1 MEKIKTNTSLNNLI
15 EIQRDYLLK
24 ICKNIDG
31 LKCMVLDSATSELIS
46 LNFLQSEGFEMEVF
60 LFENINNLRDE
71 KLGYVSAIY
80 LITASS
86 ENLSMLCD
94 ELRDPHFK
102 DYSIFF
108 LTDVSDDLIRRLAE
122 CDEKDLI
129 RHLQRLYCNYHAINP
144 ELFHSDSP
152 RVTPLL
158 KKSVDQWTPNDMKIL
173 DSMEES
179 LFSALC
185 SIRQIPTIRYMSTSN
200 LASHLGDRLST
211 RFRKLAMSH
220 SNDFKKKRTMLLII
234 ERKEDPFT
242 PLMFHWTYQAM
253 LHELI
258 GISANKISLKGKE
271 YNLNLQ
277 HDDFYE
283 ENLFSNYGEVA
294 GNLKTRIDKLS
305 DKKKQHK
312 EVKQFE
318 DMQRLLSEMHDF
330 QKSTAITE
338 KHFALADEISRQV
351 GRRDLLNISKVE
363 QDILAKDSRKEH
375 FREVIDIMRDQK
387 ADKYDKFRLV
397 VLFSLRYQNTEQA
410 RELQMR
416 LGEMYP
422 MYSEAINQILSFCDN
437 KTVSKSLG
445 TNIGEK
451 AFKIYQDYFNNI
463 PNVYE
468 QHVPLVVKLVEEALK
483 NKLSDMEFPFVDSAP
498 LRQAPTNVVVFIVG
512 GVSPAE
518 AKHFRALNEKYED
531 SFFLLGGSS
540 LVNSRKFLHDY
551 IGLTLQ
557 D

>member
-220 SNDFKKKRTMLLII
+220 SNDFSVTYIAYPHLI
-234 ERKEDPFT
+234 
-242 PLMFHWTYQAM
+242 
-253 LHELI
+253 
-258 GISANKISLKGKE
+258 
-271 YNLNLQ
+271 
-277 HDDFYE
+277 
-283 ENLFSNYGEVA
+283 
-294 GNLKTRIDKLS
+294 
-305 DKKKQHK
+305 
-312 EVKQFE
+312 
-318 DMQRLLSEMHDF
+318 
-330 QKSTAITE
+330 
-338 KHFALADEISRQV
+338 
-351 GRRDLLNISKVE
+351 
-363 QDILAKDSRKEH
+363 
-375 FREVIDIMRDQK
+375 
-387 ADKYDKFRLV
+387 V
-397 VLFSLRYQNTEQA
+397 V
-410 RELQMR
+410 
-416 LGEMYP
+416 
-422 MYSEAINQILSFCDN
+422 
-437 KTVSKSLG
+437 
-445 TNIGEK
+445 
-451 AFKIYQDYFNNI
+451 
-463 PNVYE
+463 
-468 QHVPLVVKLVEEALK
+468 H
-483 NKLSDMEFPFVDSAP
+483 
-498 LRQAPTNVVVFIVG
+498 
-512 GVSPAE
+512 
-518 AKHFRALNEKYED
+518 
-531 SFFLLGGSS
+531 
-540 LVNSRKFLHDY
+540 
-551 IGLTLQ
+551 
-557 D
+557 